1 MSKAFSNLL
10 KHIDK
15 LSHTDKERVFQ
26 WVKRYVEPSSTV
38 DGRLIDEM
46 REVRYKEGFE
56 CPHCTSEHI
65 NRFGKVNGRQRYRC
79 KACRKTFMDTT
90 NTILYRTRKGN
101 EWITFVECMFKGYSL
116 RKSAKIVGVT
126 WVTLF
131 YWRHKLLSALK
142 QMDFEQFDGIVEVDE
157 TYFLYSQ
164 KGQRGISER
173 KPRKRGGK
181 STLRGVSKEQV
192 CVLVARDRTKATVSK
207 VACMGRVVKTK
218 VDGMIGSKL
227 TPNNVL
233 VTDAWRA
240 YKTYADERGI
250 EHYRIKSDDGKHV
263 IKGLYHIQNV
273 NGLHSRLK
281 HWIHR
286 FKGVASKY
294 LDNYLAWFLFVDSH
308 SNEST
313 KHNIKELLL
322 TSFVFEMTE
331 TYRSLR
337 LSKFNM

>member
-1 MSKAFSNLL
+1 
-10 KHIDK
+10 
-15 LSHTDKERVFQ
+15 
-26 WVKRYVEPSSTV
+26 
-38 DGRLIDEM
+38 
-46 REVRYKEGFE
+46 
-56 CPHCTSEHI
+56 
-65 NRFGKVNGRQRYRC
+65 
-79 KACRKTFMDTT
+79 
-90 NTILYRTRKGN
+90 
-101 EWITFVECMFKGYSL
+101 
-116 RKSAKIVGVT
+116 
-126 WVTLF
+126 
-131 YWRHKLLSALK
+131 
-142 QMDFEQFDGIVEVDE
+142 
-157 TYFLYSQ
+157 
-164 KGQRGISER
+164 
-173 KPRKRGGK
+173 
-181 STLRGVSKEQV
+181 
-192 CVLVARDRTKATVSK
+192 
-207 VACMGRVVKTK
+207 MGRVVKNK

-240 YKTYADERGI
+240 YKTYANEKGI
-250 EHYRIKSDDGKHV
+250 EHYRIKSNDGKHV

-313 KHNIKELLL
+313 KHNIKKFLL

-337 LSKFNM
+337 LSKLNV

>member
-1 MSKAFSNLL
+1 MSEKGFNNLL

-15 LSHTDKERVFQ
+15 LSHTNKERVFQ

-46 REVRYKEGFE
+46 REVRFKEGFE
-56 CPHCTSEHI
+56 CPHCTSEYI

-101 EWITFVECMFKGYSL
+101 EWIIFVECMFKGYSL
-116 RKSAKIVGVT
+116 RKSAEIVGVT

-164 KGQRGISER
+164 KGQRGITER

-181 STLRGVSKEQV
+181 STLRGISKEQV

-218 VDGMIGSKL
+218 VEGMIGSKL

-240 YKTYADERGI
+240 YKTYAKEKGI
-250 EHYRIKSDDGKHV
+250 E
-263 IKGLYHIQNV
+263 
-273 NGLHSRLK
+273 
-281 HWIHR
+281 
-286 FKGVASKY
+286 
-294 LDNYLAWFLFVDSH
+294 
-308 SNEST
+308 
-313 KHNIKELLL
+313 
-322 TSFVFEMTE
+322 M
-331 TYRSLR
+331 
-337 LSKFNM
+337 